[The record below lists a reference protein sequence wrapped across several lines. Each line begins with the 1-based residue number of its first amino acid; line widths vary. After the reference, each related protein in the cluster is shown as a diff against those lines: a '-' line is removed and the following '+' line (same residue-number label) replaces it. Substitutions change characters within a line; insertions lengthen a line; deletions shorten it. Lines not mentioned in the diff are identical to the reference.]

1 MKILNKNKWL
11 ALPIAIVV
19 FGACTKLDEQLNS
32 ELTRDQVKKG
42 AVSTTSLLR
51 GVYTSLRNPF
61 EGPWGVWSL
70 QEVSSDEVIIPTR
83 GGDWDDAGAW
93 RALHLHKWNSMHE
106 RVYSTLKDLTGVTFA
121 TTDFLS
127 YSPSVQQAAEA
138 RFVRA
143 LATFSVI
150 DLFGQV
156 PYRETG
162 DDLTKPAK
170 VRSASEA
177 TNWVIAELTAI
188 IPSLP
193 SATDAAAKPYIATK
207 EAAKV
212 LLMKCYLNRGAFAN
226 RQSPTFDAADMQ
238 KVITL
243 ADEII
248 ATGKYSLASNYF
260 DNFAPTNETL
270 SKENIFTGNNVGGGD
285 GSGAMNGFSFAP
297 AHYNMNPGG
306 WNGFS
311 TLSDFY
317 NKFTA
322 ADTRRGGNYTG
333 FTDIGGIKAGFN
345 VGQQYNKD
353 GVALKDRRG
362 NALVFTPEVSIIEKD
377 INRLEVAGIRVWKY
391 IIDYTNINNP
401 DNDWV
406 YFRYADV
413 LLMKA
418 EALLR
423 TNNPSA
429 ALTIVNNL
437 RTVRGAATLAT
448 LTNDVL
454 LDELGREFYWESH
467 RRTDLIRFGKWL
479 AAWQEKPASDA
490 KYLLY
495 PIPDNQLNVNLKQN
509 PGY

>member
-1 MKILNKNKWL
+1 MKIFNRKTWL
-11 ALPIAIVV
+11 VFPVALLA
-19 FGACTKLDEQLNS
+19 FTACTKLEENLNS
-32 ELTRDQVKKG
+32 ELSGTQVSGG
-42 AVSTTSLLR
+42 ATNPGSLLT

-83 GGDWDDAGAW
+83 GGDWDDGGDW
-93 RALHLHKWNSMHE
+93 RALHLHKWTSFHP
-106 RVYSTLKDLTGVTFA
+106 RIYSTMKDLTGTTFA
-121 TTDFLS
+121 ATDLLR
-127 YSPSVQQAAEA
+127 YNPSAQQAAEA
-138 RFVRA
+138 RFLRA
-143 LATFSVI
+143 LATFSIV

-156 PYRETG
+156 PYREPG
-162 DDLTKPAK
+162 EDLTKPAK
-170 VRSASEA
+170 VRSASQA
-177 TNWVIAELTAI
+177 TTWMIAELSEI

-193 SATDAAAKPYIATK
+193 SATAAGTKPYTATK
-207 EAAKV
+207 EAAKA
-212 LLMKCYLNRGAFAN
+212 LLMKCYLNKGVFAN
-226 RQSPTFDAADMQ
+226 RQSPTFDVADMQ
-238 KVITL
+238 KVISL

-248 ATGKYSLASNYF
+248 ATGKYSLAVNYF
-260 DNFAPTNETL
+260 DNFAPRNETL
-270 SKENIFTGNNVGGGD
+270 STENIFTGHNIGGGD

-322 ADTRRGGNYTG
+322 ADARRGGNYTG
-333 FTDIGGIKAGFN
+333 FTDVGGIKAGFN

-362 NALVFTPEVSIIEKD
+362 NNLAFTPEVSIIEKD
-377 INRLEVAGIRVWKY
+377 INHLEVAGIRVWKY
-391 IIDYTNINNP
+391 LIDYANINSP

-406 YFRYADV
+406 YLRYADV

-423 TNNPSA
+423 TNSPSA
-429 ALTIVNNL
+429 ALTIVNDL
-437 RTVRGAATLAT
+437 RTVRGAATLAA
-448 LTNDVL
+448 LTNDVM

-479 AAWQEKPASDA
+479 NAWQEKQASDV

-495 PIPDNQLNVNLKQN
+495 PIPDTQLNTNLKQN